1 MEIGAVSSRAARL
14 AAPTVAGLLGGLQRS
29 SALGG
34 EPSASGNHRLWSVVH
49 GLDDLRV
56 IDPPQIS

>member
-1 MEIGAVSSRAARL
+1 MEIGAVSPGAARL
-14 AAPTVAGLLGGLQRS
+14 AAPTVAGLLGGLQRW

-34 EPSASGNHRLWSVVH
+34 EPSASGNHRLWAVVD
-49 GLDDLRV
+49 GLDDLCV